1 MNAWETLAAD
11 CDQAIERCGF
21 CRRYG
26 HSLSNCPGWP
36 NSSDHDPEGVNEAI
50 RQQLRDEAEPVKE
63 YSGYLVTSWLLFM
76 AVLGGTVWYGAVRLV
91 AWALRAL
98 GVHITGI

>member
-1 MNAWETLAAD
+1 MSNAWETLAAD
-11 CDQAIERCGF
+11 CDQATAKCGF
-21 CRRYG
+21 CRKYG
-26 HSLSNCPGWP
+26 HSLSACPGIP
-36 NSSDHDPEGVNEAI
+36 NNLNV
-50 RQQLRDEAEPVKE
+50 AEPVKE

-76 AVLGGTVWYGAVRLV
+76 AVLGGTVWYGVVRLV